1 MKQIKK
7 ASILLLEDDDSLGFI
22 IKDNLEMNNYQVMLA
37 KTASEALQNLKTHT
51 FDAGILDINLPDKDG
66 FSVAAHITEYYP
78 DLHFMF
84 LTARNLKEDKLRG
97 FKIGCDD
104 YLVKP
109 FSIEELQM
117 RLEVILRRKQGLLRN
132 NDKYTLGNYIFDY
145 KEQLLILEKQSQ
157 RITKREADVLK
168 LLTQKKG
175 QLIQRSEILIQIWG
189 EDDYFKG
196 RSLDVFISKI
206 RKYLSADPR
215 INIINIHNSGFCLQI
230 NN

>member
-1 MKQIKK
+1 MEQTKK

-22 IKDNLEMNNYQVMLA
+22 IKDNLEMNNYQVKLA
-37 KTASEALQNLKTHT
+37 KSATEALQNLKHHS
-51 FDAGILDINLPDKDG
+51 FDVGILDINLPDKDG
-66 FSVAAHITEYYP
+66 FSVAEHIAENFP

-84 LTARNLKEDKLRG
+84 LTARNLKEDKLKG

-117 RLEVILRRKQGLLRN
+117 RLEVILRRKQGQLRN

-145 KEQLLILEKQSQ
+145 KEQLLVFEKQKQ

-206 RKYLSADPR
+206 RKYLSADPK
-215 INIINIHNSGFCLQI
+215 INIINIHNSGFCLQV
-230 NN
+230 NS